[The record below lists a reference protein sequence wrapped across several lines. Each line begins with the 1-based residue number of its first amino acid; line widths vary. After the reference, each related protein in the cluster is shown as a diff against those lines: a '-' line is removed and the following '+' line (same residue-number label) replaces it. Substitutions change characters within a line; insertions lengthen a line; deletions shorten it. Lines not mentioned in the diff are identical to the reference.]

1 MYCIVLFRIWF
12 QPYPVSV
19 VPVGRRFIQPAATNL
34 VQAGKVVHNSLPERA
49 SLKQYKSK
57 VGQTGKHITINW
69 LRLSL

>member
-1 MYCIVLFRIWF
+1 MEPWNLCTTIRTNLCTTIVQIF
-12 QPYPVSV
+12 V
-19 VPVGRRFIQPAATNL
+19 QPAATNL
-34 VQAGKVVHNSLPERA
+34 VQAEKVVHNSLPERA